1 MIGSQRTSTKE
12 GRRLTTAGLIAVT
25 AATLLTMAWAVF
37 PSAALAGTGTQAH
50 PTTTTVP
57 EFATRLR
64 EAVRSAA

>member
-25 AATLLTMAWAVF
+25 TAATPLMMA
-37 PSAALAGTGTQAH
+37 
-50 PTTTTVP
+50 VP

-64 EAVRSAA
+64 EAARSAA

>member
-1 MIGSQRTSTKE
+1 MPAQRNTSQS
-12 GRRLTTAGLIAVT
+12 RRLTASGLIAGA
-25 AATLLTMAWAVF
+25 AATLPMMAWAVF

-57 EFATRLR
+57 EFAARLR